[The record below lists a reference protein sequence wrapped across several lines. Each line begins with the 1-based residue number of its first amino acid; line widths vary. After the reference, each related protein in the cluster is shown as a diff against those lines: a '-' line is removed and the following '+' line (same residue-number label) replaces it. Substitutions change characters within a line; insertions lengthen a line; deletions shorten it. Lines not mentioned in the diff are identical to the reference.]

1 MSIFEDI
8 QKKVFGGQSEKL
20 NSVSDQSFDEQKLCG
35 FVKDKVE
42 ESRSNAS
49 RIAHEGIW
57 MTNIAYLLGFDS
69 VFYDTNSKQFRNT
82 ALPSRYLKRGRLHV
96 NKILPLIQ
104 NRLSRI
110 CKNRPKYDVRPNS
123 TDTEDKEA
131 ARLGVQVIQ
140 MIWDKERVDH
150 KRLNLMMWVQQC
162 GFAFMKVSWDDTKG
176 ERIVDPVSGE
186 FQGYQGDVRID
197 PVSAFEVF
205 VDPLA
210 KTMDEVQWLVHAK
223 VRKLDYF
230 KTHYPD
236 RGDLVKEESAWLL
249 SVQYEARINSM
260 NTTGPTSSGVMPQ
273 MKNAAIELAYYE
285 KPSKKHP
292 NGRSVIVANGVLLK
306 DDELPCGEIPF
317 VKFDDIQI
325 GGKFMSESIITH
337 LRPIQDQYN
346 RLITKRA
353 EWTNRMLAGKVMA
366 AKGHGI
372 HMEAYN
378 DQSGEFIEYDVVPGA
393 PPPQPVQIPT
403 IPQYA
408 YAEEDKLDAMINQ
421 LSGIN
426 EVSQG
431 QLPAA
436 GIPAV
441 GMQFLEEQDV
451 TRLGV
456 IIEQHEHAYSDLGR
470 ITLKYV
476 AKYYEMPR
484 VIKTAG
490 RNLEYAVKSFVGRDL
505 KNNFDVIVIKGSTI
519 PGSKILRR
527 QEILNAYERGLLGN
541 PQDPKL
547 REKVLSMLEFGD
559 VAEMWQDYSVDM
571 AQIKEDLDA
580 IEKGEVPKVNELDN
594 HELHIQEKNR
604 YRKSDKFKV
613 LSDVSKEILLN
624 NIEEHIASMMKIA
637 NPGLEDQKN
646 LADEMV
652 AAAGAQNPGD
662 AVEMSGMGDAGTEEL
677 QSSENLG
684 QT

>member
-8 QKKVFGGQSEKL
+8 SNKILGGPKEKL
-20 NSVSDQSFDEQKLCG
+20 ETVSDQTFEEQKLCG
-35 FVKDKVE
+35 FVKTKVDE
-42 ESRSNAS
+42 ARSDAS

-57 MTNIAYLLGFDS
+57 MTNIAYLLGFDG
-69 VFYDTNSKQFRNT
+69 VFYDTNTRQFRNT
-82 ALPSRYLKRGRLHV
+82 ATPSRYLNRKRIHI

-104 NRLSRI
+104 NRLARI

-131 ARLGVQVIQ
+131 ARLGVQCIQ
-140 MIWDKERVDH
+140 MVWDKERVDH
-150 KRLNLMMWVQQC
+150 KRLNLMMWMQQC
-162 GFAFMKVSWDDTKG
+162 GYAFFKVSWDDTKG

-186 FQGYQGDVRID
+186 FQGYQGDVRVD

-210 KTMDEVQWLVHAK
+210 KTMDEAQWLVQAK

-230 KTHYPD
+230 KTHYPE
-236 RGDLVKEESAWLL
+236 RGGLVKEESAWLL

-260 NTTGPTSSGVMPQ
+260 NTTGPTSSGTMPQ

-292 NGRSVIVANGVLLK
+292 NGRFIVTANNVLLK

-353 EWTNRMLAGKVMA
+353 EWTNRMLAGKIMA

-372 HMEAYN
+372 HMEAYT

-393 PPPQPVQIPT
+393 PPPQAVQIPA

-421 LSGIN
+421 ISGIN

-431 QLPAA
+431 SLPSA

-456 IIEQHEHAYSDLGR
+456 IIEQHEHAYADLGR
-470 ITLKYV
+470 LTLKYV
-476 AKYYEMPR
+476 SKYYEMPR
-484 VIKTAG
+484 VLKTAG
-490 RNLEYAVKSFVGRDL
+490 RNLEYAVKSFIGRDL

-527 QEILNAYERGLLGN
+527 QEILNAFERGLLGN

-559 VAEMWQDYSVDM
+559 VAEMWQDYSIDM

-580 IEKGEVPKVNELDN
+580 IEKGDIPLVNELDN

-604 YRKSDKFKV
+604 YRKSDKFKT
-613 LSDVSKEILLN
+613 LSDVSREILLN
-624 NIEEHIASMMKIA
+624 NIEEHIASVMKLS
-637 NPGLEDQKN
+637 NPGLEENKA

-652 AAAGAQNPGD
+652 AAASAQDPNE
-662 AVEMSGMGDAGTEEL
+662 AIAMSGLTEGTEEPL
-677 QSSENLG
+677 QAEAQLG
-684 QT
+684 QA